1 MNNIFVAKK
10 YYAQNLKVALPV
22 ILSLAGQ
29 SVVQMIDTMMV
40 GRLGPVPLAAVSLS
54 CSIITNVMM
63 IGMGIAMALT
73 PLVGVRFVQND
84 NKAVASLF
92 QNSLLLNFV
101 IALLSTLLLVGIK
114 SLLPY
119 MGQPASVL
127 SSLDGYY
134 YWVTFSLIPFMIFL
148 AFKQFM
154 EGLGNTLYSM
164 LITIGCNILNVF
176 LNFGFIYGY
185 MGFPELGAT
194 GAGVATFVSRLA
206 MPLLFLVIISCRKKY
221 RYYLSAFSIIKVS
234 LTQIC
239 ELLKVGFPIA
249 TQMTLELFSLTMI
262 TIMMGWFGAATL
274 AANQIVQTMIGFS
287 FMISN
292 GVASASTI
300 LVSHDYGRKN
310 ILDIRLHT
318 YAGMHIGVLVMICFA
333 FLYGFG
339 GESVARMFTAN
350 SEVVAVSAKL
360 FIVVAFFEIFD
371 GLQIT
376 SLGALRGLAEVKYPM
391 YYAFVSYILIAIP
404 MGYVAAFVFDMGA
417 QGILAGFS
425 FGLITAGMLFIRRFR
440 RVVNTLKKQW
450 QNP

>member
-40 GRLGPVPLAAVSLS
+40 GRLGAVPLAAVSLS

-176 LNFGFIYGY
+176 LNFGFI
-185 MGFPELGAT
+185 
-194 GAGVATFVSRLA
+194 
-206 MPLLFLVIISCRKKY
+206 
-221 RYYLSAFSIIKVS
+221 
-234 LTQIC
+234 
-239 ELLKVGFPIA
+239 
-249 TQMTLELFSLTMI
+249 
-262 TIMMGWFGAATL
+262 
-274 AANQIVQTMIGFS
+274 
-287 FMISN
+287 
-292 GVASASTI
+292 
-300 LVSHDYGRKN
+300 
-310 ILDIRLHT
+310 
-318 YAGMHIGVLVMICFA
+318 
-333 FLYGFG
+333 
-339 GESVARMFTAN
+339 
-350 SEVVAVSAKL
+350 
-360 FIVVAFFEIFD
+360 
-371 GLQIT
+371 
-376 SLGALRGLAEVKYPM
+376 
-391 YYAFVSYILIAIP
+391 
-404 MGYVAAFVFDMGA
+404 
-417 QGILAGFS
+417 
-425 FGLITAGMLFIRRFR
+425 
-440 RVVNTLKKQW
+440 
-450 QNP
+450 